1 MADGK
6 YSGRKK
12 VCIAVAAAVILI
24 LCFWLSPYV
33 PVHFYGSDIRL
44 VNRNAEYL
52 TDGEDIPVYLRF
64 SFRKFRNLK
73 ELNISCNEHTNLGQ
87 LKNMQSIEKLTLTLG
102 DFKSNGDNTF
112 LDKMPYME
120 NVTELTI
127 AGFRG
132 QLITASSE
140 WVSSFPKL
148 EKLYIISYGLLDID
162 GLGGFERLK
171 SLTISDINAG
181 SCGTFSLNVLNNTN
195 LEELDIRAS
204 SGNVPDTKG
213 LPELGSVVSLSVYS
227 DDPQYDLENI
237 SKMKSLKSLRIN
249 YCGEDKPVVRLDQRM
264 TQFLDGLDS
273 FEYFNFDIEDAE

>member
-6 YSGRKK
+6 FSGRKK

-132 QLITASSE
+132 QRITASSE

-171 SLTISDINAG
+171 SLTISDINVG

-213 LPELGSVVSLSVYS
+213 LSELGSVVSLSVYS

-237 SKMKSLKSLRIN
+237 SKMKLLKSLRIN